1 MRLQRGPSSD
11 LFRFSI
17 EQAMQNAVYIYTVT
31 VSSFALH
38 YMFFSKAA
46 AAAIAAALCLQN
58 YIHNRD
64 SIRHK

>member
-1 MRLQRGPSSD
+1 
-11 LFRFSI
+11 
-17 EQAMQNAVYIYTVT
+17 MQNAVYIYTVT